1 MVNKVI
7 GQPVKVSAKIFDALE
22 FAKAKIEEQLD
33 RDIEGYFD
41 LYHAE
46 REEMIFNEMV
56 EQYTSDVG
64 FHQFYANEAVKVLHD
79 LTLRQFVRALDYGY
93 EVDRTPEE
101 QVAAYFHMMGRT
113 QDEIEVAEANEDD
126 IIPTLSEAQSA
137 ILAVLSMLGIEIEGV
152 NK

>member
-1 MVNKVI
+1 MI
-7 GQPVKVSAKIFDALE
+7 GQTVKVSQKVFEALE
-22 FAKAKIEEQLD
+22 IAKAKIEEQLD

-41 LYHAE
+41 LYRDE

-56 EQYTSDVG
+56 EQYASDVG
-64 FHQFYANEAVKVLHD
+64 FHHFHENESVKSIHD

-93 EVDRTPEE
+93 EIDRTPEE

-113 QDEIEVAEANEDD
+113 QDEIEAAAENDDD
-126 IIPTLSEAQSA
+126 IAPTLSEAQTV
-137 ILAVLSMLGIEIEGV
+137 ILAVLGMLAIEVEGV